1 MKILLPVDGS
11 ACCDAALAFV
21 AGRPPIEGRRPQID
35 LLNVQPPL
43 PPLAGRAVDPDYA
56 RARHEANARKV
67 LKPAVAALQE
77 AGLDPAWFHCVG
89 HPGPE
94 IAQWA
99 DEHDTDLIVMGSHGR
114 TSLKN
119 LLFGSVTQTVLAS
132 TNVPLLVVRS
142 PKAPRRSALRV
153 GIAIDGSVD
162 SLRAARWVAE
172 HLGFFGRRARLTLL
186 HVVEPSEEGATPEVA
201 ETPGA
206 GASPADAAA
215 AICERVLAPVRER
228 FAVAGRDVAC
238 ECLSG
243 RPGVEIARFASRAGL
258 DLLVLGSHGHG
269 ALTSALVGSV
279 AWRVAAGC
287 DTPLLLLRS
296 PR

>member
-11 ACCDAALAFV
+11 ACCDAAVAFV
-21 AGRPPIEGRRPQID
+21 AARPPIEGRRPQID
-35 LLNVQPPL
+35 LLNVQPAL

-67 LKPAVAALQE
+67 LKPAIVTLQE
-77 AGLDPAWFHCVG
+77 AGLDPAWFHRVG
-89 HPGPE
+89 LAGPL

-99 DEHDTDLIVMGSHGR
+99 EEHDTDLIVMGSHGR

-132 TNVPLLVVRS
+132 TQVPLLVVRS
-142 PKAPRRSALRV
+142 PKSPRRSALRV

-162 SLRAARWVAE
+162 SLRAARWVVE
-172 HLGFFGRRARLTLL
+172 HLGFFGRRPRFTLL
-186 HVVEPSEEGATPEVA
+186 HVVEPSVEGARAEVT
-201 ETPGA
+201 EHPGA
-206 GASPADAAA
+206 NDEDATARV
-215 AICERVLAPVRER
+215 CEQILAPVRER
-228 FAVAGRDVAC
+228 FAVAQREVAC

-243 RPGVEIARFASRAGL
+243 RPGVEIAAFARRAGL

-269 ALTSALVGSV
+269 ALTSALLGSV

-296 PR
+296 PH

>member
-11 ACCDAALAFV
+11 ACCEAAVAFV

-56 RARHEANARKV
+56 LARHEADARKV
-67 LKPAVAALQE
+67 LKPAIATLQE
-77 AGLDPAWFHCVG
+77 AGLEPAWFHHVG
-89 HPGPE
+89 HPGPV

-119 LLFGSVTQTVLAS
+119 LVFGSVTQTVLAS

-142 PKAPRRSALRV
+142 SKPPRRSALRV
-153 GIAIDGSVD
+153 GIAIDGSAD

-172 HLGFFGRRARLTLL
+172 HLGFFGRRARFTLL
-186 HVVEPSEEGATPEVA
+186 HVVEPSEEGAQPEVT
-201 ETPGA
+201 EHPGD
-206 GASPADAAA
+206 SPSDAAA
-215 AICERVLAPVRER
+215 RACERILAPVRER
-228 FAVAGRDVAC
+228 FAAADREVAT
-238 ECLSG
+238 ECMSG
-243 RPGVEIARFASRAGL
+243 RPGVEIARYASRAGL

-269 ALTSALVGSV
+269 ALTSALLGSV

-296 PR
+296 PN